1 MVRSPFLIGF
11 VALGVLASAT
21 PLLANPP
28 AGTIRSDNVTEIP
41 PLPTP
46 TGNSDDLRG
55 LSSPNPNVQPGEPLN
70 LPPNYQLKPNPQP
83 TVRENTPPEWNDQG
97 EPRSNPG
104 GVPLVNF

>member
-11 VALGVLASAT
+11 IALGVLAGAT

-28 AGTIRSDNVTEIP
+28 AETLPRDNVTEIP

-46 TGNSDDLRG
+46 TGNSGDLQG
-55 LSSPNPNVQPGEPLN
+55 LSSPNPDVQPGEPLN
-70 LPPNYQLKPNPQP
+70 LPRDYRLQPNPEP
-83 TVRENTPPEWNDQG
+83 SGRENALPEWNDQG

-104 GVPLVNF
+104 GVPLFNF